1 MDNKGDPVPKGF
13 DLEASFYNY
22 SLDISINMFL
32 ENKTSIPA
40 IESSYQYPS
49 LESHSNP
56 FAKFFV
62 DDVKTR
68 LARSGAQLIIVDGKA
83 RFSHKSIMEYFAARV
98 LYECIKF
105 YKVPTDP
112 ERPRET
118 GGTDYDQTYLNEKV
132 IKGSDLTD

>member
-22 SLDISINMFL
+22 SLDIAVNMYL

-49 LESHSNP
+49 LRGHDNP
-56 FAKFFV
+56 FVKYFV

-68 LARSGAQLIIVDGKA
+68 LARSGVQMIIVDGKA

-98 LYECIKF
+98 FYECIKY
-105 YKVPTDP
+105 YKV
-112 ERPRET
+112 ET
-118 GGTDYDQTYLNEKV
+118 ESSRATDYGYTYINRKLL
-132 IKGSDLTD
+132 KGTDLTD